1 MNIQK
6 EMEQIAEIVAL
17 RTSRKLGR
25 LATLRVVDG
34 ANLHR
39 EVPTAPDPS
48 AIDSV
53 TRDAY
58 YGRIRD
64 LARMYHLKW
73 LVRQEASHVGLILE
87 NLSDT
92 ELISLLEKMEK
103 ARCCRVEGIAFDEI
117 PGLVR
122 EATIPT

>member
-1 MNIQK
+1 MSIQK

-17 RTSRKLGR
+17 RANRKLGR
-25 LATLRVVDG
+25 LAPLRVVAV

-48 AIDSV
+48 AIDAI

-73 LVRQEASHVGLILE
+73 LVRQEASHVGLVLE
-87 NLSDT
+87 RLSDT
-92 ELISLLEKMEK
+92 ELIELLEKLEK

-122 EATIPT
+122 DGTIPS